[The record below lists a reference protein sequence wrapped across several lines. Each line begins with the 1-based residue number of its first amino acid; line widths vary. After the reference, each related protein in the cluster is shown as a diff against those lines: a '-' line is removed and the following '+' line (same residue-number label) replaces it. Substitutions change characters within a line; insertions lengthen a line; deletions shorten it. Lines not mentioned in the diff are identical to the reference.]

1 VSRPKLL
8 PLIALALCLSS
19 SLLLLSQS
27 RAAGQDSTRSDSKD
41 RLVREEEKL
50 DLLNG
55 KLSSLRKEL
64 DGLGHRE
71 TSLLGELHRLE
82 LEIRVAGDELEVAKL
97 KLDRGYREMDENLKR
112 IEALEKSIDELRPF
126 LKSRARS
133 LYKLGRLSYVRLLLS
148 VEKPSELTRAYRY
161 ISRLAREDTDKMNRF
176 LEDQRFLEEAKARLV
191 VQTESLLQLRKDLEA
206 TTRSLENRRASRE
219 ALLVEVND
227 RQEMAGTLVHELEE
241 ARGEL
246 GKLVDSLVAGRTA
259 EQDSV
264 YLPMRMFE
272 GEIGWP
278 VEGKLDG
285 RFGTQ
290 LHPRYKT
297 VTVRNG
303 IEIEAP
309 EGAPVNAVY
318 DGEVVYAAWFQGYGN
333 LVIVQHPG
341 DVHSL
346 YGYLSD
352 FRVSKGDRVT
362 RGQPVG
368 FVGDTGSLEGP
379 RLYFE
384 IRVSGRPVDPEKW
397 LDPSKALAQ
406 TTRAN

>member
-1 VSRPKLL
+1 VSHPG
-8 PLIALALCLSS
+8 
-19 SLLLLSQS
+19 
-27 RAAGQDSTRSDSKD
+27 AAGQDSSSSSSRSDSKE
-41 RLVREEEKL
+41 RLARESEKL
-50 DLLNG
+50 ELLNG
-55 KLSSLRKEL
+55 KLSSLRSEL
-64 DGLGHRE
+64 DGLGKKE

-82 LEIRVAGDELEVAKL
+82 LEIRVADEELELAKL

-126 LKSRARS
+126 LQSRARS

-161 ISRLAREDTDKMNRF
+161 ISRLAREDTDRMNRF
-176 LEDQRFLEEAKARLV
+176 LEDQKFLEEAKARLV
-191 VQTESLLQLRKDLEA
+191 VQTESLLQLRKDLES
-206 TTRSLENRRASRE
+206 TTRNLENRRASRE
-219 ALLVEVND
+219 ALLTEVND
-227 RQEMAGTLVHELEE
+227 RQEMAGTLVHELED

-246 GKLVDSLVAGRTA
+246 GKLVDSLVAGRAPET
-259 EQDSV
+259 DSV
-264 YLPMRMFE
+264 FLPMRMFE

-278 VEGKLDG
+278 VEGKLEG

-309 EGAPVNAVY
+309 EGTPVNAVY

-352 FRVSKGDRVT
+352 FQVTPGQRVT
-362 RGQPVG
+362 RGEPVG
-368 FVGDTGSLEGP
+368 LVGDTGSLEGT

-384 IRVSGRPVDPEKW
+384 IRVGGRPVDPEKW
-397 LDPSKALAQ
+397 LDPSRTPAL
-406 TTRAN
+406 TN

>member
-1 VSRPKLL
+1 MLSRLV
-8 PLIALALCLSS
+8 ALALVALAFLSS
-19 SLLLLSQS
+19 
-27 RAAGQDSTRSDSKD
+27 RGAAEQAPEGGADAQQR
-41 RLVREEEKL
+41 VAREEAKL

-64 DGLGHRE
+64 DGLDRRE

-82 LEIRVAGDELEVAKL
+82 LEIRVASDEIELTKL
-97 KLDRGYREMDENLKR
+97 KLDRGYREMDENLAR
-112 IEALEKSIDELRPF
+112 IQALEKSIDELKPF
-126 LKSRARS
+126 LESRARS

-161 ISRLAREDTDKMNRF
+161 ISWLAREDAERMSRF
-176 LEDQRFLEEAKARLV
+176 LEDQKYLEEAKARLL

-206 TTRSLENRRASRE
+206 NARTLENRRASRE
-219 ALLVEVND
+219 ALLAEVNE
-227 RQEMAGTLVHELEE
+227 RQEMAGALVHELED
-241 ARGEL
+241 AREDL
-246 GKLVDSLVAGRTA
+246 GKLVDSLIAGRPP
-259 EQDSV
+259 EQEDV

-278 VEGKLDG
+278 VEGRLDG
-285 RFGTQ
+285 HFGTQ

-303 IEIEAP
+303 IEIDAP
-309 EGAPVNAVY
+309 PGTPVNAVY

-333 LVIVQHPG
+333 LIILQHPG
-341 DVHSL
+341 DMHSL

-352 FRVSKGDRVT
+352 FQVQRGERVT
-362 RGQPVG
+362 RGEPIG
-368 FVGDTGSLEGP
+368 FVGDTGSLGGP

-384 IRVSGRPVDPEKW
+384 IRVGGRPVDPEKW
-397 LDPSKALAQ
+397 LDPSKRLAQ
-406 TTRAN
+406 TGPMKPTN

>member
-1 VSRPKLL
+1 VSRPKLPQL
-8 PLIALALCLSS
+8 FALVPVALAFFLHSGVAGTTE
-19 SLLLLSQS
+19 QD
-27 RAAGQDSTRSDSKD
+27 AARPEVKE
-41 RLVREEEKL
+41 RLVKEEEKL
-50 DLLNG
+50 GLLNG
-55 KLSSLRKEL
+55 KLSALRKEL
-64 DGLGHRE
+64 DGLDRKE

-82 LEIRVAGDELEVAKL
+82 LEIRVADDELELTKL
-97 KLDRGYREMDENLKR
+97 KLDRGYREMDENLAR
-112 IEALEKSIDELRPF
+112 IQALEKSIDELRPF
-126 LKSRARS
+126 LRSRARS

-161 ISRLAREDTDKMNRF
+161 ISRLAREDADKMDRF
-176 LEDQRFLEEAKARLV
+176 LEDQKFLEEAKARLV

-206 TTRSLENRRASRE
+206 STRTLENRRSSRE
-219 ALLVEVND
+219 ALLAEVND
-227 RQEMAGTLVHELEE
+227 RQEMAGTMVHELED
-241 ARGEL
+241 ARQEL
-246 GKLVDSLVAGRTA
+246 GKLVDSLIAGRSP
-259 EQDSV
+259 ERDDV

-285 RFGTQ
+285 HFGTQ
-290 LHPRYKT
+290 MHPRYKT

-303 IEIEAP
+303 IEIDAP
-309 EGAPVNAVY
+309 EGTPVNAVY

-352 FRVSKGDRVT
+352 FQVARGDRVT
-362 RGQPVG
+362 RGEPIGLVG
-368 FVGDTGSLEGP
+368 ETGSLEGP

-397 LDPSKALAQ
+397 LDPSKTLAQ
-406 TTRAN
+406 TN

>member
-1 VSRPKLL
+1 MF
-8 PLIALALCLSS
+8 ALAFLSHS
-19 SLLLLSQS
+19 G
-27 RAAGQDSTRSDSKD
+27 AARQEPTASESKQ

-50 DLLNG
+50 ELLNG

-64 DGLGHRE
+64 DGLGRRE

-82 LEIRVAGDELEVAKL
+82 LEIRVAGDELELAKL
-97 KLDRGYREMDENLKR
+97 KLDRGYRGMDENLKR

-126 LKSRARS
+126 LRSRARG

-161 ISRLAREDTDKMNRF
+161 ISRLAREDADKMNRF
-176 LEDQRFLEEAKARLV
+176 LEDQKSLEEAKAQLV
-191 VQTESLLQLRKDLEA
+191 VQTESLLQLRKDLES
-206 TTRSLENRRASRE
+206 TTRALESRRASRE
-219 ALLVEVND
+219 ALLTEVNE
-227 RQEMAGTLVHELEE
+227 RQEMAGTLVRELEQ
-241 ARGEL
+241 ARDEL
-246 GKLVDSLVAGRTA
+246 GKLVDSLMEGRPP

-309 EGAPVNAVY
+309 EGTPVHAVY
-318 DGEVVYAAWFQGYGN
+318 EGEVVYAAWFQGYGN

-341 DVHSL
+341 DMHSL

-352 FRVSKGDRVT
+352 FQVKPGDRVN
-362 RGQPVG
+362 RGDPVG
-368 FVGDTGSLEGP
+368 LVGDSGSLEGS

-384 IRVSGRPVDPEKW
+384 IRVSGRPVDPETW
-397 LDPSKALAQ
+397 LDPSRTLA
-406 TTRAN
+406 RAN